1 MGKLISN
8 ISKGAYNT
16 YKYAA
21 ESAGK
26 IAREIKL
33 KAQMAD
39 NKSQIKE
46 LYQDI
51 GKNVYEKYLLK
62 EKIDI
67 DSDFATDC
75 SMIDILADEIEEIR
89 MEILSLKQ
97 LKQCPKCNYEIEL
110 DYHYCPNCGTE
121 QELSKEDKEND
132 GPATLETTDN
142 IDRTLKRKQNN
153 NSEGNIQE
161 ENNQANN
168 YRVNEKYNNVMNE
181 EHTNKEKFVNKEH
194 ISKEKFANKEEY
206 TKKAK
211 QADEEKNENNE
222 YEIND
227 ESNKN
232 YDNIEDDE

>member
-75 SMIDILADEIEEIR
+75 SMIDILAGEIEEIR

>member
-75 SMIDILADEIEEIR
+75 SMIDILAGEIEEIR

-142 IDRTLKRKQNN
+142 IDRTLKRKTNN
-153 NSEGNIQE
+153 NSEGNIQEKNIHE

-181 EHTNKEKFVNKEH
+181 EHTNKEKFVNKE
-194 ISKEKFANKEEY
+194 EY

-211 QADEEKNENNE
+211 QADEEKNENNVNDE

-232 YDNIEDDE
+232 YDDIEDDE